1 MFVERNVLPNDMKYR
16 SEFISPICFPES
28 RLVNSREGVAKND
41 RFFVALY
48 SKESPNSV
56 ANSECKRPI
65 IAVVFGWGRKG
76 FLIFP

>member
-1 MFVERNVLPNDMKYR
+1 MFVERNVFPIVVKYR
-16 SEFISPICFPES
+16 LEFTSPICFPEL

-48 SKESPNSV
+48 SKESPNSA

-65 IAVVFGWGRKG
+65 NAMGSGIDGE
-76 FLIFP
+76 

>member
-1 MFVERNVLPNDMKYR
+1 MFVERNVLPNDMKNR
-16 SEFISPICFPES
+16 SEFISPICFPEP

-56 ANSECKRPI
+56 ANFEFKRPI
-65 IAVVFGWGRKG
+65 IVFVDWE
-76 FLIFP
+76 